1 MIIINVFLEMYMPH
15 IFYDKKYIVVHL
27 VLFDILITYFEFTR
41 LEFLLVETFWNCLLV
56 CWVIKNMISL
66 VLRFVR

>member
-1 MIIINVFLEMYMPH
+1 MPH